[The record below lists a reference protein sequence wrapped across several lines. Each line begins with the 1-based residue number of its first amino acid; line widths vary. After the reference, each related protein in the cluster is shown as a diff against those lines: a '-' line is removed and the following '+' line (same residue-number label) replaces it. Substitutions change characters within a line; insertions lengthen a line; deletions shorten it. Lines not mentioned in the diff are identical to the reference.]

1 MRIFRCD
8 ICGKAFDPCYRIPN
22 KIIFMEDSS
31 DPQFRDAEPS
41 VWEKA
46 KMPQPLTPGQYR
58 AEYHICQNC
67 FESIGDLL
75 NKLADSK

>member
-8 ICGKAFDPCYRIPN
+8 ICAMAFDPQSFVPN
-22 KIIFMEDSS
+22 KIFFLEDSS
-31 DPQFRDAEPS
+31 DPRFRDGEPS
-41 VWEKA
+41 QWEKT

-58 AEYHICQNC
+58 AEYHICPNC
-67 FESIGDLL
+67 FESIKDLL

>member
-8 ICGKAFDPCYRIPN
+8 VCATAFNPCSSVPN
-22 KIIFMEDSS
+22 KIIFLEDSS
-31 DPQFRDAEPS
+31 DPRFRDGEIS
-41 VWEKA
+41 MWEKA

-58 AEYHICQNC
+58 AEYHICPNC
-67 FESIGDLL
+67 FGSIRDLL